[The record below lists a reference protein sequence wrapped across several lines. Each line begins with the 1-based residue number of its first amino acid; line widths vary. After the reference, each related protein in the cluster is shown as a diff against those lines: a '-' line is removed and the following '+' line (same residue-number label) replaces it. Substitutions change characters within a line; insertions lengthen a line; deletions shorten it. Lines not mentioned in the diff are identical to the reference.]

1 LHVVADEP
9 AKDRTV
15 CRIRGKAVQLEGTP
29 SDSSVELRKIKP
41 TSELVLFPKSVFM
54 LP

>member
-1 LHVVADEP
+1 MNPPKTAPFVVPEGN
-9 AKDRTV
+9 V
-15 CRIRGKAVQLEGTP
+15 VQEDGTP
-29 SDSSVELRKIKP
+29 SASSAELRKIKP